1 MRIPVI
7 ALCCL
12 ALAPATAFAQTQPS
26 NLATLFEDIFGPNG
40 LVVSSDDVL
49 LDGSTHAAH
58 FNSSFQSDFK
68 LMDIALTSQL
78 TAVPVPSP
86 ASGFTYKFD
95 PATGTFVRSTRSF
108 GPILTDR
115 GETIGRGRIAFG
127 TTLQHFSFDELDGVS
142 LSNVPALFRHDAYKT
157 TGGRSDVIAT
167 ENAITAN
174 VTQFTGAL
182 TYGVA
187 DRFDIS
193 IAVPIVQTTLSL
205 VSNATIERVGT
216 GTDTGVHYFLDPTAP
231 GGHGTTHQFFAS
243 GEASGIGDILLR
255 AKGNL
260 FHASG
265 RALAG
270 GLDVRVPSGDERN
283 LLGSGAIGVRPFAAL
298 STAVGAASP
307 HVNVAYQ
314 WNGKTLLA
322 GDVRQGLKGDMPDQF
337 NVSAGSDFSVNPH
350 LSVVLDVIGQR
361 FVKSPRLVTFPF
373 LATGPAGSVALN
385 DLRFDTTSFWAS
397 SGSIGMKANVARRL
411 LIDFNLRFA
420 LNHAGLTDR
429 VTPLL
434 GMEWAF

>member
-12 ALAPATAFAQTQPS
+12 ALAPTTAFAQTQPS

-283 LLGSGAIGVRPFAAL
+283 LLGSGAIGIRPFAAL

>member
-12 ALAPATAFAQTQPS
+12 ALAPTTAFAQTQPS

>member
-12 ALAPATAFAQTQPS
+12 ALGPTTAFAQTQPS

-322 GDVRQGLKGDMPDQF
+322 GDVRRGLKGDMPDQF

>member
-322 GDVRQGLKGDMPDQF
+322 GDVRRGLKGDMPDQF

>member
-373 LATGPAGSVALN
+373 LATGPAGSAALN

>member
-12 ALAPATAFAQTQPS
+12 ALGPTTAFAQTQPS
-26 NLATLFEDIFGPNG
+26 NLATPFEEIFGPNG